1 MSAGASKNRMQ
12 RDFVLE
18 TFQTHAARP
27 ALSCI
32 PTTSVRQ
39 SQTMSYRVA
48 IVGAT
53 GLVGRAMLDILAE
66 RQFPIAELALYA
78 SARSAG
84 TIVQW
89 QGAALR
95 VQELS
100 PAAPSGNYDL
110 ALFSAGAAV
119 SRTWAPVFAQ
129 HGTTVIDNSSAW
141 RLAPDVPLVV
151 PEVNSHRALEHR
163 GIIANPNCS
172 TIQLAVALK
181 PIAELYGI
189 ERVVVATYQSVS
201 GAGQRGLE
209 QLAAE
214 LDGHEPTVRISNHP
228 LAHNAVFH
236 PLAPDGWSEEERK
249 VMTELQRIL
258 ELPSL
263 AVVATCVRL
272 PFFRSHAEAVWV
284 ECTRPVDLEQIMA
297 TLAASPGVRL
307 VTDDYPTPRSTSGSD
322 WVWVGRLRRDPNN
335 DRGIVLWI
343 VADNIRKGA
352 ATNAIQIAE
361 LLAAHGVLRNP
372 SSTVPVPVQ

>member
-1 MSAGASKNRMQ
+1 
-12 RDFVLE
+12 
-18 TFQTHAARP
+18 
-27 ALSCI
+27 
-32 PTTSVRQ
+32 
-39 SQTMSYRVA
+39 MSYRVA

-84 TIVQW
+84 TTVQW

-100 PAAPSGNYDL
+100 PAAPSGHYDL
-110 ALFSAGAAV
+110 ALFSAGAAI
-119 SRTWAPVFAQ
+119 SRTWAPIFAQ
-129 HGTTVIDNSSAW
+129 QGTTVIDNSSAW
-141 RLAPDVPLVV
+141 RLMPDVPLVV
-151 PEVNSHRALEHR
+151 PEVNAHRALEHR

-181 PIAELYGI
+181 PIVVLYGI
-189 ERVVVATYQSVS
+189 ESVVVATYQSVS

-214 LDGHEPTVRISNHP
+214 LDGNEPTVRISHHP

-236 PLAPDGWSEEERK
+236 PLGPDGWSEEERK
-249 VMTELQRIL
+249 VMTELQWIL

-284 ECTRPVDLEQIMA
+284 ECTRPVDIEQIA
-297 TLAASPGVRL
+297 TTLAASPGIQL
-307 VTDDYPTPRSTSGSD
+307 LTDDYPTPRSASGSD
-322 WVWVGRLRRDPNN
+322 SVWVGRLRRDPNN
-335 DRGIVLWI
+335 DRALALWI

-361 LLAAHGVLRNP
+361 LLAAQGILRNS
-372 SSTVPVPVQ
+372 SSTVPVTVQ

>member
-1 MSAGASKNRMQ
+1 
-12 RDFVLE
+12 
-18 TFQTHAARP
+18 
-27 ALSCI
+27 
-32 PTTSVRQ
+32 
-39 SQTMSYRVA
+39 MSYRVA

-84 TIVQW
+84 TIIGW
-89 QGAALR
+89 QGAALC

-100 PAAPSGNYDL
+100 PAAPQGRYDL

-119 SRTWAPVFAQ
+119 SRTWAPIFAQ

-141 RLAPDVPLVV
+141 RLVPDVPLVV
-151 PEVNSHRALEHR
+151 PEVNAHRALEHR

-181 PIAELYGI
+181 PIAELLGI
-189 ERVVVATYQSVS
+189 ERVVVATYQSIS

-214 LDGHEPTVRISNHP
+214 LDGREPTARISHHP
-228 LAHNAVFH
+228 IAHNAVFH
-236 PLAPDGWSEEERK
+236 TLAPDGWSEEERK

-272 PFFRSHAEAVWV
+272 PFFRSHAEAVWL
-284 ECTRPVDLEQIMA
+284 ECTHPVDFEQIA
-297 TLAASPGVRL
+297 TTLAASPGIRL
-307 VTDDYPTPRSTSGSD
+307 LTDEYPTPRSASGSD
-322 WVWVGRLRRDPNN
+322 SVWVGRLRRDPNN
-335 DRGIVLWI
+335 ERALALWI

-361 LLAAHGVLRNP
+361 VLAAHGILRNT
-372 SSTVPVPVQ
+372 SSTVPVTMQ